1 MQSKLD
7 RVVPLSFEFMHLRNF
22 TEYWN
27 AIASDIPFRRVSL
40 QRCIHA
46 IHKDTIAIWDAQDL
60 DDVC

>member
-1 MQSKLD
+1 M
-7 RVVPLSFEFMHLRNF
+7 PLSFEFMHLRNL